1 MIETG
6 GVDIAQQL
14 PRQPGILL
22 QQGGHPG
29 EGELLAADQLQYL
42 LHQLHVRLGGT
53 LVDQLGAGEKTA
65 GEEVDP
71 ASLSGRKSP
80 QVSMSSAIRLCS
92 VGWRIPSSPIQN
104 TSSREALNQRGSRWA
119 PCTAN
124 RRR

>member
-6 GVDIAQQL
+6 SVDIAQQL

-22 QQGGHPG
+22 QQGSHPG

-42 LHQLHVRLGGT
+42 LHQLHVWLGGA

-71 ASLSGRKSP
+71 RLLERQEVSPGLDVERHPLVLGRL
-80 QVSMSSAIRLCS
+80 AD
-92 VGWRIPSSPIQN
+92 PSSPIQN